1 MKVGFGYSSEQNKC
15 AWCGKLTSCYIE
27 YKEKSIEVRIWA
39 HEEHIKDLKS
49 NAEIALA
56 IMKKDIISQLC

>member
-15 AWCGKLTSCYIE
+15 AWCGKLTSCYVE

-39 HEEHIKDLKS
+39 HEEHVKDLKS

-56 IMKKDIISQLC
+56 IMKKDIK